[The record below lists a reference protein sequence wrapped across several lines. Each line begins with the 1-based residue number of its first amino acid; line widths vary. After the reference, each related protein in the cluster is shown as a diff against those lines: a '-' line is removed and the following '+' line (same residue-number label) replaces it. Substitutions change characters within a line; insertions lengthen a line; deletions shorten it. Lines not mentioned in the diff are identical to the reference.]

1 MVDFIFLPSDCARKE
16 ICTFNIII
24 HFVISSSTFKSRRT
38 NKSYTIFHEVNCS
51 STYVICPMECTLC
64 KKQYVRK
71 SETSFNIRLNNH
83 HKDVKNLMPCQLAD
97 TSKKNHVFN
106 KHVKFIIINKLT
118 NTTKSKDILRQRL
131 IERENFQIQT
141 LETLHPKRLNQELST
156 KQKDCSAAS

>member
-1 MVDFIFLPSDCARKE
+1 MDDFIFLPSDCARKE

-83 HKDVKNLMPCQLAD
+83 HKDVKKPDAMLACRHFQ
-97 TSKKNHVFN
+97 KK
-106 KHVKFIIINKLT
+106 
-118 NTTKSKDILRQRL
+118 SR
-131 IERENFQIQT
+131 FQQT
-141 LETLHPKRLNQELST
+141 CKVHHYK
-156 KQKDCSAAS
+156 